1 MPVPTTPEAATAPKA
16 TAAPASTPVPTVAP
30 PAAAAYRPDS
40 DATVQLVNPAG
51 QFAPNEAAQQFLPYL
66 ERLTEADH
74 RKFYRD
80 MVVVRAFDR
89 EAANLQRQGQLALW
103 VPSHGQEAAQVGSA
117 QATRPQDH
125 VFPSYREHVVGMIR
139 GLDVVDILRMLRGV
153 TLGGWKP
160 EDHGNFHLYTLVLAS
175 QTLHS
180 TGYAMGMQLD
190 GSTATGNPD
199 TDEAVIVYYGDGA
212 SSQGDAN
219 EALVFA
225 ASYQTPQVFFLQN
238 NHWAISVPV
247 SRQSR
252 TPLYLRAGGFGM
264 PGYQVD
270 GNDVLASFA
279 VTAKAMDD
287 ARAGHGPALI
297 EALTYRVGAHTTA
310 DDPTKYRD
318 PEELAYWV
326 ARDPIVRFRSYLQS
340 RGIEQQFLD
349 DVDEEA
355 ADFAADTRRRSLD
368 IVGPD
373 RSVIFD
379 NVYAEPH
386 PLVAEQKAWLDR
398 YESSFE
404 EGQS

>member
-1 MPVPTTPEAATAPKA
+1 MPVTSNDAPVR
-16 TAAPASTPVPTVAP
+16 TLASP
-30 PAAAAYRPDS
+30 
-40 DATVQLVNPAG
+40 TVQLLAPDG
-51 QFAPNEAAQQFLPYL
+51 TFAPSESAAEFLPYFD
-66 ERLTEADH
+66 RLTEADY
-74 RKFYRD
+74 RTFYRD
-80 MVVVRAFDR
+80 MVVVRKFDT

-117 QATRPQDH
+117 RATRTQDH

-139 GLDVVDILRMLRGV
+139 GLDMVDILRMLRGV
-153 TLGGWKP
+153 TLGGWTP
-160 EDHGNFHLYTLVLAS
+160 EEHGNFHLYTLVLAS
-175 QTLHS
+175 QTLHA

-190 GSTATGNPD
+190 GATATGNPE
-199 TDEAVIVYYGDGA
+199 TDQAVIVYYGDGA

-225 ASYQTPQVFFLQN
+225 ASYQTPQVFFMQN

-252 TPLYLRAGGFGM
+252 SPLYLRAGGFGM
-264 PGYQVD
+264 PGIQVD
-270 GNDVLASFA
+270 GNDVLASYA
-279 VTAKAMDD
+279 VTAKALDD
-287 ARAGHGPALI
+287 ARAGHGPSLI

-326 ARDPIVRFRSYLQS
+326 ARDPIVRFRSYLE
-340 RGIEQQFLD
+340 GLGVEQEFLD
-349 DVDEEA
+349 SVDEEA
-355 ADFAADTRRRSLD
+355 ADHASDVRRRALE
-368 IVGPD
+368 ITAPD

-386 PLVAEQKAWLDR
+386 PLVVEQKAWLDA
-398 YESSFE
+398 YETSFDGSE
-404 EGQS
+404 S

>member
-1 MPVPTTPEAATAPKA
+1 VSVTSNGAA
-16 TAAPASTPVPTVAP
+16 VRTVASP
-30 PAAAAYRPDS
+30 
-40 DATVQLVNPAG
+40 TVQLLSTDG
-51 QFAPNEAAQQFLPYL
+51 SFAPSDSAAEFLPYF
-66 ERLTEADH
+66 ERLTEADY
-74 RKFYRD
+74 RTFYRD
-80 MVVVRAFDR
+80 MVVVRKFDT

-117 QATRPQDH
+117 HATRLQDH

-139 GLDVVDILRMLRGV
+139 GLDMVDILRMLRGV
-153 TLGGWKP
+153 TLGGWVP
-160 EDHGNFHLYTLVLAS
+160 EEHGNFHLYTLVLAS
-175 QTLHS
+175 QTLHA

-190 GSTATGNPD
+190 GATATGNPE
-199 TDEAVIVYYGDGA
+199 TDQAVIVYYGDGA

-225 ASYQTPQVFFLQN
+225 ASYQTPQVFFMQN

-252 TPLYLRAGGFGM
+252 SPLYLRAGGFGM
-264 PGYQVD
+264 PGVQVD
-270 GNDVLASFA
+270 GNDVLASYA

-287 ARAGHGPALI
+287 ARAGHGPSLI

-326 ARDPIVRFRSYLQS
+326 ARDPIVRFRSYLQGL
-340 RGIEQQFLD
+340 GIEQEFLD
-349 DVDEEA
+349 SVDEEA
-355 ADFAADTRRRSLD
+355 ADHASDVRRRALEITSPTRD
-368 IVGPD
+368 
-373 RSVIFD
+373 VIFD

-386 PLVAEQKAWLDR
+386 PLVVEQKAWLDA
-398 YESSFE
+398 YETSFDGSE
-404 EGQS
+404 S

>member
-1 MPVPTTPEAATAPKA
+1 MPVTSNDAPVR
-16 TAAPASTPVPTVAP
+16 TIASP
-30 PAAAAYRPDS
+30 
-40 DATVQLVNPAG
+40 TVQLLATDG
-51 QFAPNEAAQQFLPYL
+51 TFAPSESAEEFLPYFD
-66 ERLTEADH
+66 RLTEADY

-80 MVVVRAFDR
+80 MVVVRKFDT

-117 QATRPQDH
+117 YATRTQDH

-139 GLDVVDILRMLRGV
+139 GLDMVDILRMLRGV
-153 TLGGWKP
+153 TLGGWTP
-160 EDHGNFHLYTLVLAS
+160 EEHGNFHLYTLVLAS
-175 QTLHS
+175 QTLHA

-190 GSTATGNPD
+190 GATATGNPE
-199 TDEAVIVYYGDGA
+199 TDQAVIVYYGDGA

-225 ASYQTPQVFFLQN
+225 ASYQTPQVFFMQN

-252 TPLYLRAGGFGM
+252 SPLYLRAGGFGM
-264 PGYQVD
+264 PGIQVD
-270 GNDVLASFA
+270 GNDVLASYA

-287 ARAGHGPALI
+287 ARAGHGPSLI

-326 ARDPIVRFRSYLQS
+326 ARDPIVRFRSYLE
-340 RGIEQQFLD
+340 GLGVEQEFLD
-349 DVDEEA
+349 SVDEEA
-355 ADFAADTRRRSLD
+355 ADHAADVRRRALEITSPTWD
-368 IVGPD
+368 
-373 RSVIFD
+373 VIFD

-386 PLVAEQKAWLDR
+386 PLVVEQKNWLDA
-398 YESSFE
+398 YETSFD
-404 EGQS
+404 GSDS

>member
-1 MPVPTTPEAATAPKA
+1 MPATQND
-16 TAAPASTPVPTVAP
+16 APARTIAPSTPTVANGQSGDP
-30 PAAAAYRPDS
+30 SRADGPTVRLLSPTGDFTPSAAADEY
-40 DATVQLVNPAG
+40 
-51 QFAPNEAAQQFLPYL
+51 LPYL
-66 ERLTEADH
+66 DRLSEADY
-74 RKFYRD
+74 RRFYRD
-80 MVVVRAFDR
+80 MVVVRAFDT

-117 QATRPQDH
+117 YATRPQDH

-160 EDHGNFHLYTLVLAS
+160 EDHGNFHLYTLVLAA

-190 GSTATGNPD
+190 GSTGTGNPE
-199 TDEAVIVYYGDGA
+199 TDQAVIVYYGDGA

-225 ASYQTPQVFFLQN
+225 ASYQTPQVFFMQN

-252 TPLYLRAGGFGM
+252 SPLYLRASGFGM
-264 PGYQVD
+264 PGVQVD

-287 ARAGHGPALI
+287 ARAGLGPSLI

-318 PEELAYWV
+318 PEQLAYWV
-326 ARDPIVRFRSYLQS
+326 ARDPIERFRAYLRG
-340 RGIEQQFLD
+340 RGIEQEFLD
-349 DVDEEA
+349 SVDEEA
-355 ADFAADTRRRSLD
+355 KDFASDTRRRALE
-368 IVGPD
+368 IVGPEA
-373 RSVIFD
+373 SVIFS

-386 PLVAEQKAWLDR
+386 PLITEQEAWLRR
-398 YESSFE
+398 YEASFE
-404 EGQS
+404 EGQK

>member
-1 MPVPTTPEAATAPKA
+1 MPVTSNDAPVR
-16 TAAPASTPVPTVAP
+16 TLTSP
-30 PAAAAYRPDS
+30 
-40 DATVQLVNPAG
+40 TVQLLSTDGA
-51 QFAPNEAAQQFLPYL
+51 FAPSDSAAEFLPYF
-66 ERLTEADH
+66 ERLTEADY

-80 MVVVRAFDR
+80 MVVVRKFDT

-117 QATRPQDH
+117 YATRAQDH
-125 VFPSYREHVVGMIR
+125 IFPSYREHVVGMIR
-139 GLDVVDILRMLRGV
+139 GLDMVDILRMLRGV
-153 TLGGWKP
+153 TLGGWTP
-160 EDHGNFHLYTLVLAS
+160 EEHGNFHLYTLVLAS
-175 QTLHS
+175 QTLHA

-190 GSTATGNPD
+190 GATGTGNPE
-199 TDEAVIVYYGDGA
+199 TDQAVIVYYGDGA

-225 ASYQTPQVFFLQN
+225 ASYQTPQVFFMQN

-264 PGYQVD
+264 PGIQVD
-270 GNDVLASFA
+270 GNDVLASYA

-287 ARAGHGPALI
+287 ARAGHGPSLI

-318 PEELAYWV
+318 PDELAYWV
-326 ARDPIVRFRSYLQS
+326 ARDPIVRFRTYLQ
-340 RGIEQQFLD
+340 GLGVEQEFLD
-349 DVDEEA
+349 SVDEEA
-355 ADFAADTRRRSLD
+355 ADHAADVRRRALEITS
-368 IVGPD
+368 PD

-386 PLVAEQKAWLDR
+386 PLVVEQKAWLDG
-398 YESSFE
+398 YETSFDGSE
-404 EGQS
+404 S

>member
-1 MPVPTTPEAATAPKA
+1 MPVTSNDAPVR
-16 TAAPASTPVPTVAP
+16 TLTSP
-30 PAAAAYRPDS
+30 
-40 DATVQLVNPAG
+40 TVQLLSTDGTFSPS
-51 QFAPNEAAQQFLPYL
+51 ESAAEFLPYF
-66 ERLTEADH
+66 ERLTEADY
-74 RKFYRD
+74 RRFYRD
-80 MVVVRAFDR
+80 MVVVRKFDT

-117 QATRPQDH
+117 YATRAQDH

-139 GLDVVDILRMLRGV
+139 GLDMVDILRMLRGV
-153 TLGGWKP
+153 TLGGWTP
-160 EDHGNFHLYTLVLAS
+160 EEHGNFHLYTLVLAS
-175 QTLHS
+175 QTLHA

-190 GSTATGNPD
+190 GATATGNPD
-199 TDEAVIVYYGDGA
+199 TDAAVIVYYGDGA

-225 ASYQTPQVFFLQN
+225 ASYQTPQVFFMQN

-264 PGYQVD
+264 PGIQVD
-270 GNDVLASFA
+270 GNDVLASYA

-287 ARAGHGPALI
+287 ARAGHGPSLI

-318 PEELAYWV
+318 PDELAYWV
-326 ARDPIVRFRSYLQS
+326 ARDPIVRFRSYLK
-340 RGIEQQFLD
+340 GLGVEQEFLD
-349 DVDEEA
+349 SVDEEA
-355 ADFAADTRRRSLD
+355 ADHAADVRRRALEITS
-368 IVGPD
+368 PD

-386 PLVAEQKAWLDR
+386 PLVAEQKAWLDA
-398 YESSFE
+398 YETSFDGSE
-404 EGQS
+404 S

>member
-1 MPVPTTPEAATAPKA
+1 MTPNSAVTPDTAV
-16 TAAPASTPVPTVAP
+16 TAN
-30 PAAAAYRPDS
+30 
-40 DATVQLVNPAG
+40 TVQFLAADG
-51 QFAPNEAAQQFLPYL
+51 SFAPNDAAAQFAPYL
-66 ERLTEADH
+66 ERLGEDDY
-74 RKFYRD
+74 RRFYRD
-80 MVVVRAFDR
+80 MVVVRRFDT

-117 QATRPQDH
+117 YATRPQDH
-125 VFPSYREHVVGMIR
+125 IFPSYREHVVGMIR
-139 GLDVVDILRMLRGV
+139 GVDMVDILRVLRGV
-153 TLGGWKP
+153 TQGGWTP
-160 EDHGNFHLYTLVLAS
+160 AEHGNFHLYSFVLAS

-180 TGYAMGMQLD
+180 TGYAMGMQFD
-190 GSTATGNPD
+190 GTTATGNPE

-252 TPLYLRAGGFGM
+252 SPLYLRAGGYGM
-264 PGYQVD
+264 PGTQID
-270 GNDVLASFA
+270 GNDVLASYA
-279 VTAKAMDD
+279 VTAKSMDD
-287 ARAGHGPALI
+287 ARAGRGPSLI

-318 PEELAYWV
+318 ADDLAYWV
-326 ARDPIVRFRSYLQS
+326 ARDPIVRLRTNLEG
-340 RGIEQQFLD
+340 RGASQEFFDGI
-349 DVDEEA
+349 DEEA
-355 ADFAADTRRRSLD
+355 ADFAADVRRRALD
-368 IVGPD
+368 IRSPD

-386 PLVAEQKAWLDR
+386 PLIDEQRAWLDR
-398 YESSFE
+398 YEASFE
-404 EGQS
+404 GGEA

>member
-1 MPVPTTPEAATAPKA
+1 MPVTSNDAPVR
-16 TAAPASTPVPTVAP
+16 TLASP
-30 PAAAAYRPDS
+30 
-40 DATVQLVNPAG
+40 TVQLLATDG
-51 QFAPNEAAQQFLPYL
+51 TFAPSESAAEFLPYFD
-66 ERLTEADH
+66 RLTEADY
-74 RKFYRD
+74 RAFYRD
-80 MVVVRAFDR
+80 MVVVRKFDT

-117 QATRPQDH
+117 HATRPQDH

-139 GLDVVDILRMLRGV
+139 GLDMVDILRMLRGV
-153 TLGGWKP
+153 TLGGWVP
-160 EDHGNFHLYTLVLAS
+160 EEHGNFHLYTLVLAS
-175 QTLHS
+175 QTLHA

-190 GSTATGNPD
+190 GATATGNPE
-199 TDEAVIVYYGDGA
+199 TDQAVIVYYGDGA

-225 ASYQTPQVFFLQN
+225 ASYQTPQVFFMQN

-252 TPLYLRAGGFGM
+252 SPLYLRAGGFGM
-264 PGYQVD
+264 PGIQVD
-270 GNDVLASFA
+270 GNDVLASYA

-287 ARAGHGPALI
+287 ARAGHGPSLI

-326 ARDPIVRFRSYLQS
+326 ARDPIVRFRSYLEGL
-340 RGIEQQFLD
+340 GIEREFLD
-349 DVDEEA
+349 SVDEEA
-355 ADFAADTRRRSLD
+355 ADHAADVRRRALE
-368 IVGPD
+368 ITAPD

-386 PLVAEQKAWLDR
+386 PLVVEQKAWLDA
-398 YESSFE
+398 YETSFDGSE
-404 EGQS
+404 S

>member
-1 MPVPTTPEAATAPKA
+1 MPVTSNDAPVR
-16 TAAPASTPVPTVAP
+16 TLTSP
-30 PAAAAYRPDS
+30 
-40 DATVQLVNPAG
+40 TVQLLSTDG
-51 QFAPNEAAQQFLPYL
+51 TFAPSESAAEFLPYF
-66 ERLTEADH
+66 ERLTEADY

-80 MVVVRAFDR
+80 MVVVRKFDT

-117 QATRPQDH
+117 YATRAQDH

-139 GLDVVDILRMLRGV
+139 GLDMVDILRMLRGV
-153 TLGGWKP
+153 TLGGWTP
-160 EDHGNFHLYTLVLAS
+160 EQHGNIHLYTLVLAS
-175 QTLHS
+175 QTLHA

-190 GSTATGNPD
+190 GSTATGNPE
-199 TDEAVIVYYGDGA
+199 TDQAVIVYYGDGA

-225 ASYQTPQVFFLQN
+225 ASYQTPQVFFMQN

-264 PGYQVD
+264 PGIQVD
-270 GNDVLASFA
+270 GNDVLASYA

-287 ARAGHGPALI
+287 ARAGHGPSLI

-318 PEELAYWV
+318 PDELAYWV
-326 ARDPIVRFRSYLQS
+326 ARDPIVRFRTYLQ
-340 RGIEQQFLD
+340 GLGVEQEFLD
-349 DVDEEA
+349 SVDEEA
-355 ADFAADTRRRSLD
+355 ADHAADVRRRALEITS
-368 IVGPD
+368 PD

-386 PLVAEQKAWLDR
+386 PLVVEQKAWLDA
-398 YESSFE
+398 YEGSFDGNE
-404 EGQS
+404 S